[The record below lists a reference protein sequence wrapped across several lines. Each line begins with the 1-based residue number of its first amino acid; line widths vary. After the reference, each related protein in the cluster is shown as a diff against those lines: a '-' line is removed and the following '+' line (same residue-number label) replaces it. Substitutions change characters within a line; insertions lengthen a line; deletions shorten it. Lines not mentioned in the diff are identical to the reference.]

1 MRRLRRSTAVVAAL
15 IAARMLMTAPVSSST
30 AFATDYYWDRNGTT
44 IYGDA
49 GGSWQSTTSP
59 TNNANWSTSASG
71 TVATVSWSTAFGTRS
86 VQFGFGPAPTNT
98 GTAGIVQIG
107 NSTNPTTGNVAVGTI
122 FVQASGT
129 GGYTFRSPTG
139 NAGSTLTLNTGGA
152 DVPAGYGIIV
162 GANVTGTTQFVPTSA
177 SSAMKMALGAS
188 QKWQNNSTDFPLVVT
203 AAVSGSAALTTE
215 GPGVIVLGTANTFT
229 GGVTVSSGTLQVTHP
244 TALSTGATTVAA
256 AGTLDV
262 RTGLAKDVSGAGSVA
277 VGPGASLTST
287 TLPGGG
293 LSIAGDALASGSF
306 STVTATPF
314 SLSSV
319 TLGGFT
325 SVSMPVSSGLLA
337 SGSAGIAGTGNQ
349 LLLSGVARAGT
360 TYTLLQGS
368 SLTNAGDITLG
379 GVAIGNQTLTLGST
393 GTIGRTEYTFQ
404 STPTALQLLVT
415 GTQLTLTWT
424 GAVDNVWNESTAN
437 WTAGSGATNF
447 YAGDN
452 AVIASAAAITV
463 RPEGVVADGLTVSNA
478 SGVASLAGGGVA
490 ATTLTK
496 SDAGSFEIDNAV
508 TATTMTVSSGSVT
521 VTGAGTLA
529 VSGTLATSARV
540 AFAGT
545 ADQTLSGAV
554 SGTGTLAAL
563 GSGSVSIASASPNWT
578 GRFETGVGSTMALVG
593 NATVG
598 AGGTFSGV
606 IATEGTFAIATSS
619 DQTLAGPISG
629 GGSLRKSGA
638 STLVVSGNNTYSGA
652 TTVSGGRLRMAS
664 PTALGD
670 AAGDTTVQSGAVLDL
685 NGQTVAGESLS
696 LYGTGIATS
705 GALINSSTTAAA
717 TWGGPVNLFS
727 AQTGVGGAGNTTLAG
742 NVSGA
747 GGFYKYGEGQVTL
760 AGTNSYS
767 GTLYITTGT
776 VRVMS
781 QAALPAT
788 DLQWFQ
794 SNSSAGLDLV
804 APGDYPMASI
814 NSFGSMLRVGTTGTG
829 SVSLTVAGGSVLTG
843 NADKK
848 MQVNPRTTVVLNGDV
863 TAGGSTVNRSI
874 IFYPGGDVVINGM
887 VTGGGTGAADNFG
900 ILITSNT
907 TGQNGG
913 TVSLNNSNFY
923 TGQTVVNAGTLK
935 LGNALALGDT
945 FKGVSI
951 GAVAV
956 TDTTTGITTPWS
968 QGTVDVNG
976 YSVSDESLTMTGSA
990 GRVSLINS
998 NASTPATW
1006 GGTANAVTLSGTA
1019 AMGGA
1024 GDLTMDRPVSGS
1036 GVFAKTGAGT
1046 LTLTAGNGYAGRVAV
1061 EQGRLALG
1069 PAGSVAVATA
1079 VTVHPNAVFDVTAPG
1094 GYAVPATQTLG
1105 GSGTVAGSVTVG
1117 SGATLSPGMS
1127 PGALTLT
1134 GSLTWNSGGNYN
1146 WQMLS
1151 ATGTA
1156 GSTSAWDLVNVG
1168 GVLAIASTSAD
1179 PFRINLWTLSGIAPD
1194 VSGSAANFSAA
1205 SSSSWRIATAAG
1217 GITGFAA
1224 DKFTVVTSAAN
1235 GTGGFANAFG
1245 TGTFSVA
1252 QSGNDLNLVFTAGT
1266 PTVTTI
1272 NVPSGTQTQTQAGYP
1287 TLSGSVPV
1295 VKTGAG
1301 TLVLDQANTLSGST
1315 TVQGGVLQLANG
1327 SALSASRLVVV
1338 AGGTGQVAPVTTT
1351 SVASLDLASGNGLL
1365 DLTRGALTISS
1376 GMTAT
1381 ELVAEILEG
1390 RGDGS
1395 WTGTSGI
1402 TSSTAAAE
1410 SAAGTPRAVGWID
1423 NGDGSLTTAYA
1434 APGDT
1439 NIDWSIDILDAANFL
1454 SGGKFDTGSPAIW
1467 FEGDFSYDGVV
1478 DILDAAD
1485 FFATGLYDAG
1495 TYNTAPGLSG
1505 GIAAVPEPSGL
1516 AGIAMAVATAVG
1528 AVARRKRRDL
1538 RA

>member
-1 MRRLRRSTAVVAAL
+1 MAGGAAL
-15 IAARMLMTAPVSSST
+15 VSAGILPLLMAAVAPSGA
-30 AFATDYYWDRNGTT
+30 AFATDFYWDRNGTT

-49 GGSWQSTTSP
+49 GGSWQSTTGS
-59 TNNANWSTSASG
+59 TNNPNFSTSSSG
-71 TVATVSWSTAFGTRS
+71 TLTTAVWTTSYATRS
-86 VQFGFGPAPTNT
+86 VQFGFGPAPANT
-98 GTAGIVQIG
+98 GTAGVVQIG
-107 NSTNPTTGNVAVGTI
+107 NSSNPASGNVAVGTI
-122 FVQASGT
+122 LVQASGT
-129 GGYTFRSPTG
+129 GGYTFRSPAA

-162 GANVTGTTQFVPTSA
+162 NANATGTTQFTPTSTT
-177 SSAMKMALGAS
+177 SAMKMVLGTS
-188 QKWQNNSTDFPLVVT
+188 QKWRNSSTDFPLVVT

-215 GPGVIVLGTANTFT
+215 GPGVIVLGTANTFI

-244 TALSTGATTVAA
+244 TALSSGPTSVAA
-256 AGTLDV
+256 AGTLEL
-262 RTGLAKDVSGAGSVA
+262 RTAVAKDVSGAGSVA
-277 VGPGASLTST
+277 IGPGAALTST
-287 TLPGGG
+287 SLPGGG
-293 LSIAGDALASGSF
+293 LAIAGDALASGSF
-306 STVTATPF
+306 STATGSPF
-314 SLSSV
+314 SLSTVS
-319 TLGGFT
+319 LGGFAT
-325 SVSMPVSSGLLA
+325 VSMPVSSGLLA
-337 SGSAGIAGTGNQ
+337 SGAVAIAGTGNQ
-349 LLLSGVARAGT
+349 LLLSGVARSGT

-379 GVAIGNQTLTLGST
+379 GAAVGNQTLVLGSS

-424 GAVDNVWNESTAN
+424 GAVDNVWDESTAN

-447 YAGDN
+447 YAGDS

-463 RPEGVVADGLTVSNA
+463 RPEGVVADGLTVGNA
-478 SGVASLAGGGVA
+478 SGAASLTGGGVA

-496 SDAGSFEIDNAV
+496 SGAGSFEFDNAV
-508 TATTMTVSSGSVT
+508 TTTTMTVSSGSVT

-529 VSGTLATSARV
+529 VSSTLATASRV

-545 ADQTLSGAV
+545 ADQTIAATL

-563 GSGSVSIASASPNWT
+563 GSGSVSLAGASPNWN
-578 GRFETGVGSTMALVG
+578 GRFETAAGSTLAIVG

-598 AGGTFSGV
+598 AGGTFSG
-606 IATEGTFAIATSS
+606 AIANDGAVAVATASA
-619 DQTLAGPISG
+619 QTLAGPISG
-629 GGSLRKSGA
+629 AGALNKSGVSA
-638 STLVVSGNNTYSGA
+638 LVVSGNNTYSGA
-652 TTVSGGRLRMAS
+652 TTVSAGTLRVAS
-664 PTALGD
+664 PTALGSS
-670 AAGDTTVQSGAVLDL
+670 AGDTTVQSGAVLDL
-685 NGQTVAGESLS
+685 NGQAVAGEPLA
-696 LYGTGIATS
+696 LYGTGISTS
-705 GALINSSTTAAA
+705 GALTNSSTAAA
-717 TWGGPVNLFS
+717 ASWSGPVSLFS
-727 AQTGVGGAGNTTLAG
+727 AQTGVGGAGSTTLSGNIAG
-742 NVSGA
+742 SG
-747 GGFYKYGEGQVTL
+747 GLYKYGEGQVTL
-760 AGTNSYS
+760 SGTNSYS
-767 GTLYITTGT
+767 GTLYITSGT
-776 VRVMS
+776 VRVMN

-829 SVSLTVAGGSVLTG
+829 SVSLTVAGGSTLTG

-863 TAGGSTVNRSI
+863 TAGGSTVNRNI
-874 IFYPGGDVVINGM
+874 VLYPGGDVVINGL
-887 VTGGGTGAADNFG
+887 VTGGGTGTANQFG
-900 ILITSNT
+900 ITITSNT

-913 TVSLNNSNFY
+913 TVSLNNTNFY
-923 TGQTVVNAGTLK
+923 TGLTAVSAGTLK

-945 FKGVSI
+945 LRGVSI

-976 YSVSDESLTMTGSA
+976 YSINDESLTMTGNA

-998 NASTPATW
+998 SVSTPATW
-1006 GGTANAVTLSGTA
+1006 GGTANTVTLSGTA
-1019 AMGGA
+1019 ALGGA

-1036 GVFAKTGAGT
+1036 GVLAKTGAGT
-1046 LTLTAGNGYAGRVAV
+1046 LTLTADNGFGGRVAV

-1069 PAGSVAVATA
+1069 PAGSVAAATA

-1156 GSTSAWDLVNVG
+1156 GAASTWDLVSSVG
-1168 GVLAIASTSAD
+1168 PLTIAATAAD
-1179 PFRINLWTLSGIAPD
+1179 PFRINLWTLASTGPD
-1194 VSGSAANFSAA
+1194 VSGPA
-1205 SSSSWRIATAAG
+1205 SGFDSSQNSSWTIATATG
-1217 GITGFAA
+1217 GISGFAA
-1224 DKFTVVTSAAN
+1224 DKFLVSASSTN
-1235 GTGGFANAFG
+1235 GTGGFANSFG
-1245 TGTFSVA
+1245 SGTFSIA
-1252 QSGNDLNLVFTAGT
+1252 QSGNSLNLVFTAGT
-1266 PTVTTI
+1266 PTVITI
-1272 NVPSGTQTQTQAGYP
+1272 DVPSGTQTQTQAGYP
-1287 TLSGSVPV
+1287 TLSGSIPV
-1295 VKTGAG
+1295 VKTGGG

-1315 TVQGGVLQLANG
+1315 TVQGGVLRLANG

-1365 DLTRGALTISS
+1365 DLTSGALAVST
-1376 GMTAT
+1376 GMTPTA
-1381 ELVAEILEG
+1381 LVAEILEG
-1390 RGDGS
+1390 RGDGT

-1410 SAAGTPRAVGWID
+1410 LAGGVPRAVGWID
-1423 NGDGSLTTAYA
+1423 NGDGSLTVAYA

-1439 NIDWSIDILDAANFL
+1439 NVDWSIDILDASNFL
-1454 SGGKFDTGSPAIW
+1454 AGGKFDSGSPAVW
-1467 FEGDFSYDGVV
+1467 VEGDFSYDGLV

-1495 TYNTAPGLSG
+1495 NYNTAPGMSG

-1516 AGIAMAVATAVG
+1516 AGIALAVATAVG
-1528 AVARRKRRDL
+1528 AVARRKQRDL

>member
-15 IAARMLMTAPVSSST
+15 ISARILMAGLVPAST
-30 AFATDYYWDRNGTT
+30 VFATDFYWDRNSTT
-44 IYGDA
+44 LYGDA

-59 TNNANWSTSASG
+59 TNNANWSTSSSG
-71 TVATVSWSTAFGTRS
+71 TVATVSWSTSYSSKS

-98 GTAGIVQIG
+98 GTAGFVQVG
-107 NSTNPTTGNVAVGTI
+107 NSTNPASGNVAVGTMV
-122 FVQASGT
+122 FNASGT
-129 GGYTFRSPTG
+129 GGYAVRSPSG
-139 NAGSTLTLNTGGA
+139 NSGSTLTINTGGA

-162 GANVTGTTQFVPTSA
+162 NANVTGTTQFVPTSA
-177 SSAMKMALGAS
+177 SSVMKMTLGTS

-203 AAVSGSAALTTE
+203 APVSGTAALTTE
-215 GPGVIVLGTANTFT
+215 GPGVIVLGTANAFT

-244 TALSTGATTVAA
+244 TALSTGATTVAT

-262 RTGLAKDVSGAGSVA
+262 RTGLTKDVAGAGSVA
-277 VGPGASLTST
+277 IGPGASLTST
-287 TLPGGG
+287 SLPSGG

-306 STVTATPF
+306 STATATPF

-337 SGSAGIAGTGNQ
+337 SGSAVIAGTGNQ

-368 SLTNAGDITLG
+368 ALTNTGDITLG
-379 GVAIGNQTLTLGST
+379 GVAVGNQTLTLGST

-404 STPTALQLLVT
+404 SSPTALQLLVT

-424 GAVDNVWNESTAN
+424 GAVDNVWNDATAN
-437 WTAGSGATNF
+437 WTAGSGGTNF

-452 AVIASAAAITV
+452 AIIATAAAISV

-478 SGVASLAGGGVA
+478 SGVASLTGGGVT
-490 ATTLTK
+490 ATTLTM
-496 SDAGSFEIDNAV
+496 SGAGGLEIDNAV
-508 TATTMTVSSGSVT
+508 AATTMTVTSGSVT
-521 VTGAGTLA
+521 VTGAGTLT
-529 VSGTLATSARV
+529 VSGTLANDTRV

-545 ADQTLSGAV
+545 SDQTVSAAM
-554 SGTGTLAAL
+554 SGTGTLAVL
-563 GSGSVSIASASPNWT
+563 GTGSLSIAAASPNWA
-578 GRFETGVGSTMALVG
+578 GRFQTGAGSTLAIVG

-598 AGGTFSGV
+598 AGGTFSGA
-606 IATEGTFAIATSS
+606 IANDGGVTVATSS
-619 DQTLAGPISG
+619 AQTLAGAISG
-629 GGSLRKSGA
+629 GGALSKSGA
-638 STLVVSGNNTYSGA
+638 STLVVSGNNTYSGP
-652 TTVSGGRLRMAS
+652 TTVSAGTLRVAS
-664 PTALGD
+664 ATALGSS
-670 AAGDTTVQSGAVLDL
+670 AGDTTVQSGAVLDL
-685 NGQTVAGESLS
+685 NGQTVADEPLA
-696 LYGTGIATS
+696 LYGTDISTS

-717 TWGGPVNLFS
+717 TWTGPVSLYS
-727 AQTGVGGAGNTTLAG
+727 AQTGVGGAGNTTISG
-742 NVSGA
+742 NVSG
-747 GGFYKYGEGQVTL
+747 GGGLYKYGEGQVTL
-760 AGTNSYS
+760 AGTNSYA
-767 GTLYITTGT
+767 GTLYITSGT
-776 VRVMS
+776 VRVMN
-781 QAALPAT
+781 QAALPNT

-887 VTGGGTGAADNFG
+887 VTGGGIGAADNFG
-900 ILITSNT
+900 VLITSNT

-976 YSVSDESLTMTGSA
+976 YSVNDESLTMTGSA

-1036 GVFAKTGAGT
+1036 GVLAKTGAGT
-1046 LTLTAGNGYAGRVAV
+1046 LTLTNANGYAGRVAI
-1061 EQGRLALG
+1061 ERGRLTLG
-1069 PAGSVAVATA
+1069 PAASVAAATA
-1079 VTVHPNAVFDVTAPG
+1079 VTAEAGAVFDVTALG
-1094 GYAVPATQTLG
+1094 SYTVPSTQTLG
-1105 GSGTVAGSVTVG
+1105 GSGTVAGDVVVG
-1117 SGATLSPGMS
+1117 SGATLSPGAS
-1127 PGALTLT
+1127 PGTLTLT
-1134 GSLTWNSGGNYN
+1134 GSLTWNPGGNYN

-1156 GSTSAWDLVNVG
+1156 GSTSAWDLLNVG
-1168 GVLAIASTSAD
+1168 GSLAIASTSAD
-1179 PFRINLWTLSGIAPD
+1179 PFEINLWTLSGISPD
-1194 VSGSAANFSAA
+1194 VSGTAANFNSA
-1205 SSSSWRIATAAG
+1205 SSYSWKIATAAG
-1217 GITGFAA
+1217 GISGFAA
-1224 DKFTVVTSAAN
+1224 DKFTVIASATN
-1235 GTGGFANAFG
+1235 GSDGFANSFG

-1252 QSGNDLNLVFTAGT
+1252 QSGNDLNLVFTAGAA
-1266 PTVTTI
+1266 PSVITI
-1272 NVPSGTQTQTQAGYP
+1272 NVASGTQTQAQAGYP
-1287 TLSGSVPV
+1287 TLSGSTPV
-1295 VKTGAG
+1295 LKTGAG

-1315 TVQGGVLQLANG
+1315 TVQGGVVQIANG
-1327 SALSASRLVVV
+1327 SALSSSRLVVV
-1338 AGGTGQVAPVTTT
+1338 AGGTGQVAPQTST
-1351 SVASLDLASGNGLL
+1351 SVASLDLAGGNGLM
-1365 DLTRGALTISS
+1365 DLTSGALTISG

-1410 SAAGTPRAVGWID
+1410 SAASTPRAVGWLD
-1423 NGDGSLTTAYA
+1423 NGDGSLSAAYA

-1439 NIDWSIDILDAANFL
+1439 NLDWSIDILDASNFL
-1454 SGGKFDTGSPAIW
+1454 AYGKFDTGSPATW
-1467 FEGDFSYDGVV
+1467 LEGDFSYDGIV

-1485 FFATGLYDAG
+1485 FFSTGLYDAG
-1495 TYNTAPGLSG
+1495 NYNTASG
-1505 GIAAVPEPSGL
+1505 AAGVAAVPEPTATGL
-1516 AGIAMAVATAVG
+1516 LAAAFVAAAVAV
-1528 AVARRKRRDL
+1528 RRKRL
-1538 RA
+1538 VLQV